1 MKSFLSFQ
9 SIFLKVD
16 ELCRKFNNLTHD
28 LMDSSIAEDLQLESS
43 KNATEKVNTVIKVGT
58 DYGTW
63 VLGKI

>member
-1 MKSFLSFQ
+1 MKSFLTFQ

-58 DYGTW
+58 D
-63 VLGKI
+63 